1 MQKENDCGKLYE
13 KIVTLAF
20 VCRAATCFASEVTVG
35 VLLGSKQTSISQGEK
50 GIFSRLVKTVLLQEQ
65 KIEAFPRAAE
75 SLPDGGWRNV
85 ECTDIPRPGTYFI
98 PSDAYNTVLDSGL
111 SLVACGDDTQPVL
124 VALQMK
130 EHASPTEAITKM
142 FSVGGRAR
150 RAVQMTW
157 MGTHELVSQ
166 CLEQQDMIF
175 VAVTPNP
182 VENVTLAPW
191 LVANHSKSKAGFTC
205 HEVLV
210 TNSDIRKWSPMVAF
224 SACDARVLQMAELNP
239 KPAAS
244 L

>member
-1 MQKENDCGKLYE
+1 
-13 KIVTLAF
+13 
-20 VCRAATCFASEVTVG
+20 
-35 VLLGSKQTSISQGEK
+35 
-50 GIFSRLVKTVLLQEQ
+50 
-65 KIEAFPRAAE
+65 
-75 SLPDGGWRNV
+75 
-85 ECTDIPRPGTYFI
+85 
-98 PSDAYNTVLDSGL
+98 
-111 SLVACGDDTQPVL
+111 
-124 VALQMK
+124 
-130 EHASPTEAITKM
+130 
-142 FSVGGRAR
+142 
-150 RAVQMTW
+150 MTW